1 MYIAR
6 RGCHS
11 ASLYDTE
18 EVTFLAL
25 KMLFCITPSVSKHAW
40 QSRYGEGVS

>member
-1 MYIAR
+1 MQIAR

-18 EVTFLAL
+18 EVAFVAL
-25 KMLFCITPSVSKHAW
+25 TMLICITPSACRHRR